1 MMPMQITFHN
11 VERSEALETRV
22 RERAARLER
31 LCRDITACRVVI
43 AMPHKGAASGKH
55 ALSLAVELDVPGQR
69 LVGRREQMP
78 REAKDGL
85 AHVVVEVFDLLERQL
100 DDYVRMRRGET
111 KARAADE
118 LQTGRIV
125 RLFPDQGYGFVE
137 VGGSPDLHFTARAL
151 QGLALEDLAVGMDVA
166 CTRAMEDGSMGP
178 QASSIRRL
186 GEQQRM
192 SRG

>member
-1 MMPMQITFHN
+1 MMPLQVTFHN

-31 LCRDITACRVVI
+31 LCRDITACRVVVAI
-43 AMPHKGAASGKH
+43 PHKSAGSGKH

-69 LVGRREQMP
+69 LVSRREQMP

-85 AHVVVEVFDLLERQL
+85 GHLVVEVFEVLERQL
-100 DDYVRMRRGET
+100 EDYVQLRRGET
-111 KARAADE
+111 KARAADA

-137 VGGSPDLHFTARAL
+137 VGGSTALHFTPRAL
-151 QGLALEDLAVGMDVA
+151 QGLAFEELTVGMDVA
-166 CTRAMEDGSMGP
+166 CTRATEDGPMGP
-178 QASSIRRL
+178 QASSVRRL